1 MSTQNTYQEKSSNE
15 QWYNRDIS
23 ITSAKFKNEQK
34 AVFYE
39 TLATLINSGLEL
51 LSALEV
57 AKEEQ
62 KKTALQDVIQSFID
76 NITQGSTFYACL
88 QDHPDFT
95 SYEAFSIQIGEE
107 TGKLGFILTQLAHYF
122 ENRVKQRRQI
132 IGAMTYPIV
141 IFSFSILAV
150 FFMVTYVVPMF
161 ASVFQRFGGELPSIT
176 AFIINVSDFVQIN
189 LLIIILT
196 IIGLVIS
203 IKLLLKQKNVKRAW
217 HFTVVKLP
225 IVGPLVKDSYL
236 MRWCSAMYLMTSSNI
251 PLTRSLEITSKML
264 EFYPLDEALEDAKVK
279 IEKGDTL
286 QNVLSNHSI
295 FSKRIVSLIGIGE
308 DVNKLEAMFLKLSE
322 NLEKEVEHK
331 SKQLGTVIE
340 PIIILFLGGIVAFI
354 LVAMYLPMFKLGDRI
369 G

>member
-1 MSTQNTYQEKSSNE
+1 MTSQLKNKDKE
-15 QWYNRDIS
+15 QAWYNKDIS
-23 ITSAKFKNEQK
+23 FGTAKFKNEQK
-34 AVFYE
+34 ATFYE
-39 TLATLINSGLEL
+39 TLSTLINSGLEL
-51 LSALEV
+51 LQALEV

-62 KKTALQDVIQSFID
+62 KKPALQNSIQNFID
-76 NITQGSTFYACL
+76 EITQGATFYSCL
-88 QDHPDFT
+88 QEHSDFT
-95 SYEAFSIQIGEE
+95 SYEAFSIQIAEE

-132 IGAMTYPIV
+132 IGAMTYPVV

-161 ASVFQRFGGELPSIT
+161 ASVFQRFGGELPGIT
-176 AFIINVSDFVQIN
+176 AFIINVSDFVQSN
-189 LLIIILT
+189 LLIIVSL
-196 IIGLVIS
+196 LVGIVLGV
-203 IKLLLKQKNVKRAW
+203 KLLLKQENIKRAW
-217 HFTVVKLP
+217 HYTLVKLP
-225 IVGPLVKDSYL
+225 VIGPLVKDSYL

-264 EFYPLDEALEDAKVK
+264 EFYPLDEALLDAKLK

-286 QNVLSNHSI
+286 KNVLSTHPI

-354 LVAMYLPMFKLGDRI
+354 LVAMYLPMFKLGDGI